1 MASLVPTPHTR
12 SYDPNIIIR
21 AAHDKLTTGD
31 LAGGQTLFQSALL
44 NWVDDARE
52 GSTMDADSLKE
63 AIATLWVAYAQFL
76 MNAKQYK
83 SATEAF
89 EQAIECPIGS
99 TVGRV
104 WLEYARFLEERN
116 KLRTAQQVYL
126 RALVTPQSN
135 GMAGAVQDEQ
145 DQNLLWNEFLELS
158 RTTTDNPDLTLKELK
173 QAIQEEHTEEP
184 VLKRPR
190 LHEAMKHEV
199 EDEEEQEDGPKI
211 RTYVVT
217 PTDVEFEIETLTEA
231 IHNVPNDPT
240 FMAAWLIRDGDAPP
254 QPPIPLFEA
263 APPKL
268 SDPTGR
274 ELLGEDLALA
284 VVSRLLEPSGS
295 VVLQVCQGLWMWTL
309 LKEQQAQKLRR
320 RMDDSLTE
328 EYRQLQARL
337 EERLSVAGAAEAAVR
352 TMNQQELHGF
362 ENKAQVDR
370 RELWNTLTW
379 EARQLQWASQQVL
392 NKLQMPGFVGGNI
405 TAGTTVDDSQVQEQ
419 ARVCSYLHSAFFLRK
434 RIGDKAHN
442 TMLQSQ
448 LERLKQYVAQ
458 GSRSRTPPPLSVP
471 YPNLPPPPPPY
482 GVPGMLPPPPPPPLQ
497 GMVGYPGYPPQPL
510 QQQQPQQP
518 SMVYSQQYPPPPNYD
533 FNNPQQRW

>member
-1 MASLVPTPHTR
+1 MSSTTTYTR

-21 AAHDKLTTGD
+21 AANDKLTAGD
-31 LAGGQTLFQSALL
+31 LTGGQTLFQSALL

-76 MNAKQYK
+76 MGAKQYK

-89 EQAIECPIGS
+89 EQAVECPIGS

-126 RALVTPQSN
+126 RALVTPQPN
-135 GMAGAVQDEQ
+135 GLTGAVQDEQ

-158 RTTTDNPDLTLKELK
+158 RTTTENPDLTLKELK
-173 QAIQEEHTEEP
+173 QAIQEEHAEEP
-184 VLKRPR
+184 AMKRPR
-190 LHEAMKHEV
+190 LNDAIKK
-199 EDEEEQEDGPKI
+199 EDEDGPKI
-211 RTYVVT
+211 RTHVVT
-217 PTDVEFEIETLTEA
+217 PTDVELEIETLTEA
-231 IHNVPNDPT
+231 IQNVPNDPT

-274 ELLGEDLALA
+274 DLLGEDLALA
-284 VVSRLLEPSGS
+284 LVTRLLEPSGGI
-295 VVLQVCQGLWMWTL
+295 VLQVCRGLWMWTL
-309 LKEQQAQKLRR
+309 LKEQQAQK
-320 RMDDSLTE
+320 
-328 EYRQLQARL
+328 YRQQKDKSILEQYRPLQARL

-352 TMNQQELHGF
+352 TMNQQELQSF
-362 ENKAQVDR
+362 ENKAQDER
-370 RELWNTLTW
+370 RELWNKLAW
-379 EARQLQWASQQVL
+379 EARQLQWASQQIL
-392 NKLQMPGFVGGNI
+392 NKLQIPGFVNDNNNN

-434 RIGDKAHN
+434 RIGDKAHD

-458 GSRSRTPPPLSVP
+458 GNRSRTPPPSQVLVP
-471 YPNLPPPPPPY
+471 YPHLPPPLPY
-482 GVPGMLPPPPPPPLQ
+482 GAGMLPPPPPPPQ
-497 GMVGYPGYPPQPL
+497 GMVAYPGYPPQQTMIYP
-510 QQQQPQQP
+510 P
-518 SMVYSQQYPPPPNYD
+518 QYPPPPNYD
-533 FNNPQQRW
+533 YNNPQQRW